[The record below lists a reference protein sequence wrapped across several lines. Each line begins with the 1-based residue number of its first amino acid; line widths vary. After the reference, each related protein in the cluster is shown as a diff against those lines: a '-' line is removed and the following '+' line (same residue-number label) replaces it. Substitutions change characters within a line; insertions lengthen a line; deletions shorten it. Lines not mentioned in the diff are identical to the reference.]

1 MSTKLFV
8 YKFNFFEGDSSQ
20 FSFYAL
26 ADNEY
31 EAKALII
38 DKVENETYKKELI
51 KSFEENRVEPKIYEK
66 NEVLIQHQG
75 ELPVF
80 FE

>member
-1 MSTKLFV
+1 MGTKLFV
-8 YKFNFFEGDSSQ
+8 YKFNFFDSDSSQ

-31 EAKALII
+31 EAKAIII

-51 KSFEENRVEPKIYEK
+51 KRFEEDSVEPKIYEK
-66 NEVLIQHQG
+66 SEVFIQHHG
-75 ELPVF
+75 ELPTF
-80 FE
+80 FQ